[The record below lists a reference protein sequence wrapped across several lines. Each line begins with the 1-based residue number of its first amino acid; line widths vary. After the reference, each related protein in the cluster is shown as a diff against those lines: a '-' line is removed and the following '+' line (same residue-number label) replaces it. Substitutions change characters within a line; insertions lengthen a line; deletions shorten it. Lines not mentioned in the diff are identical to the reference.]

1 MPENTLIYE
10 IQKQELELTTLRDA
24 RRLPRAILDRY
35 RRIIGDYDQPIKR
48 YQKEEEEIGAKAK
61 ELAEGKEV
69 AQRRAGNFGHSLIFL
84 QIAIMLSSVAVLTR
98 KGPLYHLGL
107 ATASGCTFFFF
118 NAVLR

>member
-1 MPENTLIYE
+1 MSENALIYE

-48 YQKEEEEIGAKAK
+48 YQKEEEEIGAK

-84 QIAIMLSSVAVLTR
+84 QVAIMLSSVAVLTR
-98 KGPLYHLGL
+98 KGPL
-107 ATASGCTFFFF
+107 
-118 NAVLR
+118 